1 MRTFRTT
8 ILAAGAAAVALAMSA
23 GASAEALSV
32 KMVLNW
38 KFQSVQGG
46 FFVAK
51 DKGYFEEE
59 GLDVTIDQGSGSS
72 AAIRKVASGS
82 YDVGFGDI
90 NALIQV
96 AAKTPDEAP
105 VGVYMIYNQPPFVIV
120 SKKSAGLTKPSDLE
134 GKTLGAPASDASYKL
149 FPAFADI
156 AGIDASK
163 VKWSHMKGNLREQML
178 MRDEVAGIAGYNT
191 TIWFGAKRMGVD
203 PAKDLHFLSFA
214 DFGLDLYS
222 NAVVVSQKMMKTHP
236 DKVAGLVRAIN
247 KGMQDVL
254 ADPEL
259 AITALKKREPLIKE
273 AIERDRFKTVFDL
286 LVFSDEMKRVG
297 LGAVDPDRLMRSI
310 KLVTKAYGLPIA
322 PPSKAVFDGSF
333 LPPLEARMAA
343 VN

>member
-1 MRTFRTT
+1 MRTFRGK
-8 ILAAGAAAVALAMSA
+8 ILALSAAAAALAISA
-23 GASAEALSV
+23 TANADTLSI

-51 DKGYFEEE
+51 DKGYFKDE

-72 AAIRKVASGS
+72 AAIRKVASGA

-96 AAKTPDEAP
+96 ASKTPDEAP

-149 FPAFADI
+149 FPAFAEI

-163 VKWSHMKGNLREQML
+163 VQWSHMNGSLREQML

-203 PAKDLHFLSFA
+203 PAKDLTFMNFS

-222 NAVVVSQKMMKTHP
+222 NAVVVSQEMMKSHP
-236 DKVAGLVRAIN
+236 EKVAGLVRAIN
-247 KGMQDVL
+247 KGMLDVL

-273 AIERDRFKTVFDL
+273 DIERDRFKTVFDL

-297 LGAVDPDRLMRSI
+297 LGAVDPERLARSI
-310 KLVTKAYGLPIA
+310 KLVAQAYGLSSIPD
-322 PPSKAVFDGSF
+322 PKAVFDSSF
-333 LPPLEARMAA
+333 LPPAEERMVAS
-343 VN
+343 N